1 MANIISFQ
9 MKVRGSRDQID
20 ELYSFIPSD
29 LQEDHREADENV
41 VTEFVR
47 GEANNDITGSFVKP
61 ENGVSLQELSKNLN
75 LEVEVFGYDEC
86 EPYILEH
93 FYYKNGEAIIEDC
106 VITIVQA
113 WEVEEGEIEIDLSK
127 YAYMEEADVYILKQ
141 EFSIPYEVDED
152 EEDLIFQFV
161 MK

>member
-9 MKVRGSRDQID
+9 MKVRGVQDQID

-29 LQEDHREADENV
+29 LREDNREVDGNA
-41 VTEFVR
+41 VTECVR

-86 EPYILEH
+86 EPYYLEH
-93 FYYKNGEAIIEDC
+93 YYYKNGEAIIEEC
-106 VITIVQA
+106 IITFVQG
-113 WEVEEGEIEIDLSK
+113 WEVEEGEVEIDLSK
-127 YAYMEEADVYILKQ
+127 YDYMEEADVYVLKQ
-141 EFSIPYEVDED
+141 EFSIPYEVDEE
-152 EEDLIFQFV
+152 EEDFVFEFV

>member
-47 GEANNDITGSFVKP
+47 GEANNDIIQNIRG
-61 ENGVSLQELSKNLN
+61 
-75 LEVEVFGYDEC
+75 
-86 EPYILEH
+86 
-93 FYYKNGEAIIEDC
+93 
-106 VITIVQA
+106 
-113 WEVEEGEIEIDLSK
+113 
-127 YAYMEEADVYILKQ
+127 
-141 EFSIPYEVDED
+141 
-152 EEDLIFQFV
+152 
-161 MK
+161 